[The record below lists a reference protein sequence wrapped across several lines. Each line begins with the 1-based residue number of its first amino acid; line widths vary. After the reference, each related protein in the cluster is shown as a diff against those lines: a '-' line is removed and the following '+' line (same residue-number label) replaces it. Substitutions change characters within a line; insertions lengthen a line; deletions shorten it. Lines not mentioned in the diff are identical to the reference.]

1 MLNRRREQLGPIAID
16 LGASRVKMVQLALR
30 DGHPALHA
38 WAELCPPAELDLGAR
53 DAWLRTA
60 IAETLRQRGFRG
72 RRVATALGP
81 GEFELKNIRLPSMPL
96 NEIQQAAVFEAE
108 DRFGLTPEQAEFR
121 TLVAGQ
127 VRQGNDTREEV
138 IVLAARHDQIMRRLE
153 LFDAIGL
160 DAIAIDVAPMA
171 TGRCFV
177 RFLRRAEDAASVNV
191 FLDVGWRGTSLTVTR
206 GAEVC
211 FAKLFDVG
219 GETMARAVAARLDM
233 PLAEAHSLRVRV
245 LQASAGR
252 RTDPRPAGI
261 QSELIESVSDAIRPA
276 LDQLAREVHLCLRY
290 FSVTFRG
297 QRPDC
302 LTFVGGEAREP
313 TLIPVVADG
322 LDIPC
327 TVGDPLRGLDGTSA
341 LINRCG
347 RSMQPAWAVAVG
359 LALRNLVSAPSPTPP
374 AGTNSEPRVHAEA
387 AP

>member
-1 MLNRRREQLGPIAID
+1 MMHRRREQFGPIAID

-30 DGHPALHA
+30 DGQPTVHA
-38 WAELCPPAELDLGAR
+38 WAELCPPAELDAVGR

-60 IAETLRQRGFRG
+60 LVETLRQRGFRG
-72 RRVATALGP
+72 RRAATSLGP
-81 GEFELKNIRLPSMPL
+81 GEFELKNIRLPSMPPD
-96 NEIQQAAVFEAE
+96 EVQQAAVFEAQ

-127 VRQGNDTREEV
+127 VRHGSDLREEV
-138 IVLAARHDQIMRRLE
+138 IVFAAKRAEIERRLA
-153 LFDAIGL
+153 LLDAIGL
-160 DAIAIDVAPMA
+160 ETVAIDAAPMA

-191 FLDVGWRGTSLTVTR
+191 FLDVGWRGTGLTVTR

-219 GETMARAVAARLDM
+219 GEAMARAVAARLDM
-233 PLAEAHSLRVRV
+233 PPAEAHSLRVRI
-245 LQASAGR
+245 LQACAGR
-252 RTDPRPAGI
+252 RTDAGPAGI
-261 QSELIESVSDAIRPA
+261 QAELIESVADAVRPA

-341 LINRCG
+341 IVSRCG

-359 LALRNLVSAPSPTPP
+359 LALRDLVSARTPVP
-374 AGTNSEPRVHAEA
+374 QAGATSDPRAHAEA
-387 AP
+387 AS